1 MKLTKKLVNGVLKL
15 FQIAFLSS
23 CAAKTVTAPCYPPT
37 IYLQEIPEP
46 SLCGK
51 TNHDL
56 IIYLLDLKEAVRLS
70 NSDKR
75 NLQEW
80 ADSF

>member
-1 MKLTKKLVNGVLKL
+1 MKLIKKLVNGVLIL
-15 FQIAFLSS
+15 FLIAFLSS
-23 CAAKTVTAPCYPPT
+23 CAAKPVTTPCYPPT

-46 SLCGK
+46 SLLGK

-75 NLQEW
+75 TLQEW